1 MFGVPKKTMLV
12 MAGIAIVVAVVLN
25 KFPAIKAKIG
35 A

>member
-1 MFGVPKKTMLV
+1 MFGVSKKQLLI
-12 MAGIAIVVAVVLN
+12 MAVVAVVVAVGLN